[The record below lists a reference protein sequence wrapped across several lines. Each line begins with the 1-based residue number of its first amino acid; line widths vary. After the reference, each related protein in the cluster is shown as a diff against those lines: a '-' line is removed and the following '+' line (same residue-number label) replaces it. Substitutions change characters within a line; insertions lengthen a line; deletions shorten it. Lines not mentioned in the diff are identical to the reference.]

1 MCILVTGSNM
11 VLNAYLGTCQ
21 ARMMAPSNFHFT
33 GNLVR
38 ADIKYFP
45 SVVENTCIFF
55 FAKKSCP
62 LEQVWQGYLGFLHRF
77 SFDWIY

>member
-1 MCILVTGSNM
+1 MFILVTGSNM

-21 ARMMAPSNFHFT
+21 ARMMAPSNVYFT

-45 SVVENTCIFF
+45 SVIENTCIFF
-55 FAKKSCP
+55 
-62 LEQVWQGYLGFLHRF
+62 LLGKAVL
-77 SFDWIY
+77 